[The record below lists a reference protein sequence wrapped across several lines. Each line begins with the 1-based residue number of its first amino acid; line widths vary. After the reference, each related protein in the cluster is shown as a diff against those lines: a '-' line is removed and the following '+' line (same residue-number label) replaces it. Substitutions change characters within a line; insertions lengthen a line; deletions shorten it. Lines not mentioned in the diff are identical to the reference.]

1 MKFQVTFSKAAPIH
15 DRVAEH
21 LAAQT
26 PLLGREDLTL
36 VWSERGEL
44 LTVVSDSGSELAK
57 APCPPLS
64 DSAVPLEIKTASIFA
79 WLRSVL
85 EMVRR

>member
-1 MKFQVTFSKAAPIH
+1 MKFKVTFPQAAPIQE
-15 DRVAEH
+15 RVSEF
-21 LAAQT
+21 LAQRV
-26 PLLGREDLTL
+26 PLLGRDDLTL

-44 LTVVSDSGSELAK
+44 LTICDDTGSELAK

-64 DSAVPLEIKTASIFA
+64 DSGVPVEIKTASIFA

-85 EMVRR
+85 EMLRK

>member
-1 MKFQVTFSKAAPIH
+1 MKFQVTFPQAAPIQE
-15 DRVAEH
+15 RVAAH
-21 LAAQT
+21 LAAKI

-44 LTVVSDSGSELAK
+44 LTVVTDSGSELAK

-64 DSAVPLEIKTASIFA
+64 DSTVPLEIKTASIFA